1 VNKPAIC
8 ARSSK
13 SRVVIAFVLAAPLHV
28 AVAIASQHD
37 QVPGVAPIGGQPDVT
52 AVDLIDPPA
61 TTTVPEPS
69 SVPAPPEDRD
79 SEFVEEYETKPVRHA
94 KKRIAP
100 VRHPAAGSSAPVALG
115 TTRAN
120 ALRAPRPGYPYEC
133 RRANITGS
141 GVALMTIAADGSV
154 TDAQMSQS
162 TGNVALDQATL
173 SALRCWRFKP
183 GLYSVVRAPI
193 TFSLSGAQF

>member
-1 VNKPAIC
+1 M
-8 ARSSK
+8 
-13 SRVVIAFVLAAPLHV
+13 AFALAASIHV
-28 AVAIASQHD
+28 AVAIASWHD
-37 QVPGVAPIGGQPDVT
+37 QVPGVAPIDGQSDVT

-61 TTTVPEPS
+61 PTTVPETS
-69 SVPAPPEDRD
+69 SAPAPPEDRD
-79 SEFVEEYETKPVRHA
+79 SEFVEEYETKPVHHA
-94 KKRIAP
+94 KKRIVP
-100 VRHPAAGSSAPVALG
+100 VRDPGVGSSAPVALG

-133 RRANITGS
+133 RRAHITGS

-162 TGNVALDQATL
+162 TGNAALDQATL